1 MPRSSRSAGEGH
13 PDGCAPPADVATG
26 WRRIVLLAVIALQ
39 VAVPTLMLVL
49 RLTGDG
55 SAMRFGWQMFS
66 GVP

>member
-1 MPRSSRSAGEGH
+1 VQRSSD
-13 PDGCAPPADVATG
+13 PTADLPTG
-26 WRRIVLLAVIALQ
+26 NGRWRRIVLLAVIALQ